1 VGKITGLR
9 TIAHREEGTMSE
21 NKLRGT
27 RRQMLSA
34 MVAAPLVGAAM
45 PAAASKGR
53 AAKIAGPMPEGFRNG
68 PLDLA
73 KPLDNLIAL
82 LKLQADLS
90 GKPVYSGFPGK
101 AWGWV
106 PDEGNYLLFNT
117 YGIGATRLEY
127 SPADNAFRFIHRE
140 ALLYCD
146 PRTGD
151 VLDDW
156 VNPMTGARVEV
167 LHILNDP
174 VNRLYPLAGGPFAP
188 PYPYMVNNDRLIFQ
202 LDVLRSTEKSPLT
215 RKDYPLHAQQD
226 LYQSGELWAITGS
239 LREVNDPAVTSA
251 ACHTSWKRVSMWLP
265 FMEMGNRPG
274 VMIYHSQS
282 FKFMN
287 GWSEL
292 PANIRSWVDKNQPKY
307 LEPPTAWEGLGRNE
321 TTWSYSKKV
330 IDARRAEG
338 RVHNGS
344 AFEKN

>member
-1 VGKITGLR
+1 MTRPTL
-9 TIAHREEGTMSE
+9 
-21 NKLRGT
+21 T
-27 RRQMLSA
+27 RRRLLPGI
-34 MVAAPLVGAAM
+34 VAAPLL
-45 PAAASKGR
+45 AAATSNAYASKKR
-53 AAKIAGPMPEGFRNG
+53 ARITGPMPEGFRSG

-82 LKLQADLS
+82 LKLQADLA

-117 YGIGATRLEY
+117 YGIGASRLEY
-127 SPADNAFRFIHRE
+127 DEASKAFRFIHRE
-140 ALLYCD
+140 ALFYCD
-146 PRTGD
+146 PKTGE
-151 VLDDW
+151 VLEDW
-156 VNPMTGARVEV
+156 VNPLTGSRVEV

-174 VNRLYPLAGGPFAP
+174 VNRLYTLSGGPFAP
-188 PYPYMVNNDRLIFQ
+188 PYPYMTNGDRLIFQ

-215 RKDYPLHAQQD
+215 RKDYPVHAQQD

-239 LREVNDPAVTSA
+239 LAEVDDPAVTSA
-251 ACHTSWKRVSMWLP
+251 SCHTSWKRLSMWLP

-274 VMIYHSQS
+274 VMVYHSQS

-292 PANIRSWVDKNQPKY
+292 PDNIRRYVEKNQPKY
-307 LEPPTAWEGLGRNE
+307 LEPPATWEGLGKNE

-330 IDARRAEG
+330 IDERRAAG
-338 RVHNGS
+338 KARNGKV
-344 AFEKN
+344 FERT

>member
-1 VGKITGLR
+1 MSRPRLR
-9 TIAHREEGTMSE
+9 A
-21 NKLRGT
+21 T
-27 RRQMLSA
+27 RRHMLSA
-34 MVAAPLVGAAM
+34 MVATPF
-45 PAAASKGR
+45 AAAAANAVASKKPAR
-53 AAKIAGPMPEGFRNG
+53 IPGPMPEGFRSG

-73 KPLDNLIAL
+73 RPLDNLIAL
-82 LKLQADLS
+82 LKLQADLA
-90 GKPVYSGFPGK
+90 GRPVYSGFPGK
-101 AWGWV
+101 AWAWV
-106 PDEGNYLLFNT
+106 PGEGNYLLFNT
-117 YGIGATRLEY
+117 YGIGASRLEY
-127 SPADNAFRFIHRE
+127 SPADRAFRFIHRE

-146 PRTGD
+146 ARTGE
-151 VLDDW
+151 VLADW
-156 VNPMTGARVEV
+156 VNPLTGARVEV

-188 PYPYMVNNDRLIFQ
+188 PYPYFIHNDRLIFQ
-202 LDVLRSTEKSPLT
+202 IDVLRSTEPSPLT

-251 ACHTSWKRVSMWLP
+251 ACHTSWKRISMWLP

-274 VMIYHSQS
+274 VMIYHSQA

-292 PANIRSWVDKNQPKY
+292 PANIRSWVEKYEPKY
-307 LEPPTAWEGLGRNE
+307 LEPPTVWEGLGKNE

-338 RVHNGS
+338 RVRNGS
-344 AFEKN
+344 VFERP

>member
-1 VGKITGLR
+1 MPR
-9 TIAHREEGTMSE
+9 S
-21 NKLRGT
+21 KLRGT
-27 RRQMLSA
+27 RRQMLAA
-34 MVAAPLVGAAM
+34 MVAAPLAVAGRH
-45 PAAASKGR
+45 AAASKKR
-53 AAKIAGPMPEGFRNG
+53 SASIPGPMPEGFRSG

-73 KPLDNLIAL
+73 RPLDNLIAL

-90 GKPVYSGFPGK
+90 GRPVYSGFPGK

-117 YGIGATRLEY
+117 YGIGASRLEY
-127 SPADNAFRFIHRE
+127 SAEDRAFRFIHRE

-146 PRTGD
+146 PRTGE
-151 VLDDW
+151 VLEDW
-156 VNPMTGARVEV
+156 VNPLTGARVEV

-174 VNRLYPLAGGPFAP
+174 VNRLYTLAGGPFSP

-215 RKDYPLHAQQD
+215 RRDYPLHAQQD

-239 LREVNDPAVTSA
+239 LREVNDPAVTSG
-251 ACHTSWKRVSMWLP
+251 ACHTSWKRISMWLP

-292 PANIRSWVDKNQPKY
+292 PANILRWIEKNEPKY
-307 LEPPTAWEGLGRNE
+307 LEPPATWEGLGKNE

-330 IDARRAEG
+330 IDARRAAG
-338 RVHNGS
+338 RVYNGS
-344 AFEKN
+344 VFERP